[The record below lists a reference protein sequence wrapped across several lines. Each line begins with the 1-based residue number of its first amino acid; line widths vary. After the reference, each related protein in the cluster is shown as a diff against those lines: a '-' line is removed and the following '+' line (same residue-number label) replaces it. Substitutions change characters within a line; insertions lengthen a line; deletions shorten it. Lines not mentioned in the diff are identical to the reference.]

1 MASLA
6 PGGGKTGVPPFPGT
20 VRFSNEALRRRRAS
34 LALVGEAAA
43 SLALCWRGWRARARR
58 EHDVGSRDR
67 RRGRGRRRD
76 RRRCPGRA
84 RSFSPGRGSGQQSA
98 AAPGPCLDGH
108 AERAATHGVVRGRRF
123 RSRATNRRGHLLS
136 GGHRGLRSGPEPP
149 ARRPAGPGVAPGAP
163 RPHPSVC
170 RLGSQAP
177 RPASGRVRRAAR
189 HNGPATQLAP
199 QRYLHRGDGR
209 GAAACGGTPN
219 PQP

>member
-1 MASLA
+1 MAVVLAQFGALLARPRSLA
-6 PGGGKTGVPPFPGT
+6 QD
-20 VRFSNEALRRRRAS
+20 VR
-34 LALVGEAAA
+34 
-43 SLALCWRGWRARARR
+43 
-58 EHDVGSRDR
+58 SRDR
-67 RRGRGRRRD
+67 RRALGRRRD

-84 RSFSPGRGSGQQSA
+84 RSFSPGRGSGQQSV

-108 AERAATHGVVRGRRF
+108 AERAATHGVVRSRGFRR
-123 RSRATNRRGHLLS
+123 RATNRRGHLLS

-170 RLGSQAP
+170 RPGSQAP

>member
-6 PGGGKTGVPPFPGT
+6 PGGGKTGVKIQCAGYC
-20 VRFSNEALRRRRAS
+20 FSNEALRRRRAS

-43 SLALCWRGWRARARR
+43 SLALCWRGWRARASR

-84 RSFSPGRGSGQQSA
+84 RSFNPGRGSGQQSV

-123 RSRATNRRGHLLS
+123 RRRATNRRGHLLS

-170 RLGSQAP
+170 RPGSQAP

>member
-1 MASLA
+1 MRGAQIA
-6 PGGGKTGVPPFPGT
+6 RPNGAWHRGEEK
-20 VRFSNEALRRRRAS
+20 RACS
-34 LALVGEAAA
+34 RAQVWRLWRSGEARSKFGAV
-43 SLALCWRGWRARARR
+43 LATQ
-58 EHDVGSRDR
+58 HVGSRIR

-84 RSFSPGRGSGQQSA
+84 RSFNPLSA

-108 AERAATHGVVRGRRF
+108 AERAAAHGVVRGRRF
-123 RSRATNRRGHLLS
+123 RRRATNRRGHLLS